1 MIKKIK
7 PYQNPA
13 GGWGSLVA
21 TTRSVLRSKE
31 PAANI
36 RNLLRAN
43 QVKGFDCPGCAWGDQ
58 PGKHFSFV
66 NILPPPCPTLKT
78 LISGLNSPE
87 AFT

>member
-7 PYQNPA
+7 PYQSPA

-58 PGKHFSFV
+58 PGKHFSFCENGAKAISWEATKKQV
-66 NILPPPCPTLKT
+66 TPTFFKK
-78 LISGLNSPE
+78 
-87 AFT
+87 